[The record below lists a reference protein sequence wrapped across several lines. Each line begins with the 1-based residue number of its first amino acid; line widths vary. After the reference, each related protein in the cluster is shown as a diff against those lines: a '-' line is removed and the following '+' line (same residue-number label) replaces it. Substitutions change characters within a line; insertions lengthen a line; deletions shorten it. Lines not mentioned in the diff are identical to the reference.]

1 MELLINYPIDY
12 ADDTRSL
19 LGITTEELSDDEI
32 NSLIF
37 AGKAEQDLI
46 ILMPNVKSVLE
57 DTTTLE
63 GIKINITIAFINLIA
78 YHVYPSLKTKL
89 LYSESD
95 NKTIGTRFR
104 DALSRDRNDFKSEAI
119 KILLVNG
126 IITNTDSYSRFST
139 VKPEIDIVT
148 GNSNA

>member
-12 ADDTRSL
+12 ADDTRGL

-46 ILMPNVKSVLE
+46 SLMPNVKIMLE
-57 DTTTLE
+57 DATTPE
-63 GIKINITIAFINLIA
+63 SIKINITIAFINLIA

-104 DALSRDRNDFKSEAI
+104 DALSRDRNDFKAEAI
-119 KILLVNG
+119 KVLLING
-126 IITNTDSYSRFST
+126 IIASTDSYAIFST
-139 VKPEIDIVT
+139 IKPEIDIIT